1 MPVCKPTPLMSFT
14 PKPEVE
20 AEVLVE
26 VEVEVEVVV
35 EIVVETEVEA
45 EVEVEV
51 EVEFELDVEVGVDD
65 VCVDAEVEIEV
76 EIEVEAEA
84 PTPPL
89 PPHSPFLLLPLLSLA
104 DGRRVGDRASMS
116 LSMSL
121 LFVLPSLPVASVER
135 QRSVM
140 AGASGQCLTL
150 VGLGLR
156 SIPMASPAVSTARFA
171 TAMVATEFLVAF
183 LAAAILSSR
192 L

>member
-1 MPVCKPTPLMSFT
+1 MSFT

-20 AEVLVE
+20 AEVE
-26 VEVEVEVVV
+26 VEVEVEAEVVV
-35 EIVVETEVEA
+35 EI
-45 EVEVEV
+45 EV
-51 EVEFELDVEVGVDD
+51 EVEFEFDVDVEAGVDD

-84 PTPPL
+84 PTSPL
-89 PPHSPFLLLPLLSLA
+89 PPHSPFLLLPLLSLVG
-104 DGRRVGDRASMS
+104 GRRVGDRASMS

-135 QRSVM
+135 QMSVM

-150 VGLGLR
+150 VGLGLGLR

-171 TAMVATEFLVAF
+171 IAMVATEFLVAF

>member
-20 AEVLVE
+20 AEVEVK

-35 EIVVETEVEA
+35 EIELVVEI
-45 EVEVEV
+45 EVEV
-51 EVEFELDVEVGVDD
+51 EVEFEFDVEEGTDD
-65 VCVDAEVEIEV
+65 VCEDAEVEIEV

-84 PTPPL
+84 STPPL
-89 PPHSPFLLLPLLSLA
+89 PPHSPFLLLPLLSLVG
-104 DGRRVGDRASMS
+104 GRRVGDRASMS

-121 LFVLPSLPVASVER
+121 LFVLTSLPVASVER

>member
-26 VEVEVEVVV
+26 VVV
-35 EIVVETEVEA
+35 EIVVETEV

-89 PPHSPFLLLPLLSLA
+89 PPHSPFLLLPLLSLVG
-104 DGRRVGDRASMS
+104 GRRVGDRASMS

>member
-20 AEVLVE
+20 AEVE
-26 VEVEVEVVV
+26 VEVEVEAEVVV
-35 EIVVETEVEA
+35 EI
-45 EVEVEV
+45 EV
-51 EVEFELDVEVGVDD
+51 EVEFEFDVDVEAGVDD
-65 VCVDAEVEIEV
+65 VCVCVDAEVEIEV

-84 PTPPL
+84 PTSPL
-89 PPHSPFLLLPLLSLA
+89 PPHSPFLLLPLLSLVG
-104 DGRRVGDRASMS
+104 GRRVGDRASMS

-171 TAMVATEFLVAF
+171 IAMVATEFLVAF
-183 LAAAILSSR
+183 LAAAILSSM

>member
-1 MPVCKPTPLMSFT
+1 M
-14 PKPEVE
+14 
-20 AEVLVE
+20 
-26 VEVEVEVVV
+26 
-35 EIVVETEVEA
+35 
-45 EVEVEV
+45 
-51 EVEFELDVEVGVDD
+51 
-65 VCVDAEVEIEV
+65 

-89 PPHSPFLLLPLLSLA
+89 PPHSPFLLLPLLSLV
-104 DGRRVGDRASMS
+104 DGRRVGDRASVS

-135 QRSVM
+135 HRSVM

-156 SIPMASPAVSTARFA
+156 SIPMASPAVFTARLA

>member
-1 MPVCKPTPLMSFT
+1 MSFT

-20 AEVLVE
+20 AEVE
-26 VEVEVEVVV
+26 VEVEVEA
-35 EIVVETEVEA
+35 EVEA
-45 EVEVEV
+45 EVVVEIEV
-51 EVEFELDVEVGVDD
+51 EVEFEFDVDVDVDVDVEAGVVD

-89 PPHSPFLLLPLLSLA
+89 PPHSPFLLLPLLSLVG
-104 DGRRVGDRASMS
+104 GRRVGDRASVS

-121 LFVLPSLPVASVER
+121 LFVPTSLPVASVER

-171 TAMVATEFLVAF
+171 IAMVATEFLVAF
-183 LAAAILSSR
+183 LAAAILSSM

>member
-51 EVEFELDVEVGVDD
+51 EVEVEFELDVEVGVDD
-65 VCVDAEVEIEV
+65 VCVDAEV

-89 PPHSPFLLLPLLSLA
+89 PPHSPFLLLPLLSLVG
-104 DGRRVGDRASMS
+104 GRRVGDRASMS

>member
-1 MPVCKPTPLMSFT
+1 VPDCKPTPLMSFT

-20 AEVLVE
+20 AEVE
-26 VEVEVEVVV
+26 VEVEVEAEVVV
-35 EIVVETEVEA
+35 EI
-45 EVEVEV
+45 EV
-51 EVEFELDVEVGVDD
+51 EVEFEFDVDVEAGVDD
-65 VCVDAEVEIEV
+65 VCVCVDAEVEIEV

-84 PTPPL
+84 PTSPL
-89 PPHSPFLLLPLLSLA
+89 PPHSPFLLLPLLSLVG
-104 DGRRVGDRASMS
+104 GRRVGDRASMS
-116 LSMSL
+116 LSISMSL

-135 QRSVM
+135 QMSVM

-150 VGLGLR
+150 VGLGLGLR

-183 LAAAILSSR
+183 LAAAILSSM

>member
-20 AEVLVE
+20 AEVE
-26 VEVEVEVVV
+26 VEVEVAAEVA
-35 EIVVETEVEA
+35 VET
-45 EVEVEV
+45 EV
-51 EVEFELDVEVGVDD
+51 EVEFEFDVDVEAGVDD
-65 VCVDAEVEIEV
+65 VCVCVGAEVEIEV

-84 PTPPL
+84 PTSPL
-89 PPHSPFLLLPLLSLA
+89 PPHSPFLLLPLLSLVG
-104 DGRRVGDRASMS
+104 GRRVGDRASMS

-135 QRSVM
+135 QMSVM

-150 VGLGLR
+150 VGLGLGLR

-171 TAMVATEFLVAF
+171 IAMVATEFLVAF
-183 LAAAILSSR
+183 LAAAILSSM

>member
-1 MPVCKPTPLMSFT
+1 MSFT

-20 AEVLVE
+20 AEVE
-26 VEVEVEVVV
+26 VEVEVEAEVVV
-35 EIVVETEVEA
+35 EI
-45 EVEVEV
+45 EV
-51 EVEFELDVEVGVDD
+51 EVEFEFDVDVEAGVDD

-84 PTPPL
+84 PTSPL
-89 PPHSPFLLLPLLSLA
+89 PPHSPFLLLPLLSLVG
-104 DGRRVGDRASMS
+104 GRRVGDRASMS
-116 LSMSL
+116 LSISMSL

-135 QRSVM
+135 QMSVM

-150 VGLGLR
+150 VGLGLGLR

-183 LAAAILSSR
+183 LAAAILSSM

>member
-20 AEVLVE
+20 AEVE
-26 VEVEVEVVV
+26 VEVEVEAEVVV
-35 EIVVETEVEA
+35 EI
-45 EVEVEV
+45 EV
-51 EVEFELDVEVGVDD
+51 EVEFEFDVDVEADIDD
-65 VCVDAEVEIEV
+65 VCVCVDAEVEIEV
-76 EIEVEAEA
+76 EFEVEAEA
-84 PTPPL
+84 PTSPL
-89 PPHSPFLLLPLLSLA
+89 PPHSPFLLLPLLSLVG
-104 DGRRVGDRASMS
+104 GRRVGDRASMS

-135 QRSVM
+135 QMSVM

-171 TAMVATEFLVAF
+171 IAMVATEFLVAF

>member
-1 MPVCKPTPLMSFT
+1 MSFT

-20 AEVLVE
+20 AEL
-26 VEVEVEVVV
+26 
-35 EIVVETEVEA
+35 VVETEVEA
-45 EVEVEV
+45 EF
-51 EVEFELDVEVGVDD
+51 EFDVDVEAGVDD
-65 VCVDAEVEIEV
+65 VCVCVGAEVEIEV

-84 PTPPL
+84 PTSPL
-89 PPHSPFLLLPLLSLA
+89 PPHSPFLLLPLLSLVG
-104 DGRRVGDRASMS
+104 GRRVGDRASMS
-116 LSMSL
+116 LSMSMSL

-135 QRSVM
+135 QMSVM

-171 TAMVATEFLVAF
+171 IAMVATEFLVAF
-183 LAAAILSSR
+183 LAAAILSSM

>member
-1 MPVCKPTPLMSFT
+1 MSFT

-20 AEVLVE
+20 AEVE
-26 VEVEVEVVV
+26 VEVEVEAEVVV
-35 EIVVETEVEA
+35 EI
-45 EVEVEV
+45 EV
-51 EVEFELDVEVGVDD
+51 EVEFEFDVDVEAGVDD
-65 VCVDAEVEIEV
+65 VCVCVDAEVEIEV

-84 PTPPL
+84 PTSPL
-89 PPHSPFLLLPLLSLA
+89 PPHSPFLLLPLLSLVG
-104 DGRRVGDRASMS
+104 GRRVGDRASMS

-171 TAMVATEFLVAF
+171 IAMVATEFLVAF
-183 LAAAILSSR
+183 LAAAILSSM

>member
-20 AEVLVE
+20 AEVE
-26 VEVEVEVVV
+26 VEVEVEAEVVV
-35 EIVVETEVEA
+35 EI
-45 EVEVEV
+45 EVEV
-51 EVEFELDVEVGVDD
+51 EVEFEFEFDVEAGVDD

-84 PTPPL
+84 PTSPL
-89 PPHSPFLLLPLLSLA
+89 PPHSPFLLLPLLSLVG
-104 DGRRVGDRASMS
+104 GRRVGDRASMS

-171 TAMVATEFLVAF
+171 IAMVATEFLVAF

>member
-1 MPVCKPTPLMSFT
+1 MPDCKPTPLMSFT

-20 AEVLVE
+20 AEVE
-26 VEVEVEVVV
+26 VEVEVEAEVVV
-35 EIVVETEVEA
+35 EI
-45 EVEVEV
+45 EV
-51 EVEFELDVEVGVDD
+51 EVEFEFDVDVEAGVDD
-65 VCVDAEVEIEV
+65 VCVCVDAEVEIEV

-84 PTPPL
+84 PTSPL
-89 PPHSPFLLLPLLSLA
+89 PPHSPFLLLPLLSLVG
-104 DGRRVGDRASMS
+104 GRRVGDRASMS
-116 LSMSL
+116 LSISMSL

-171 TAMVATEFLVAF
+171 IAMVATEFLVAF
-183 LAAAILSSR
+183 LAAAILSSM

>member
-14 PKPEVE
+14 PKPDVE

-26 VEVEVEVVV
+26 VVVEVVAETEVEVEV
-35 EIVVETEVEA
+35 EI
-45 EVEVEV
+45 EV

-65 VCVDAEVEIEV
+65 VCVCVDAEVG
-76 EIEVEAEA
+76 IEVEAEA

-89 PPHSPFLLLPLLSLA
+89 PPHSPFLLLPLLSLVG
-104 DGRRVGDRASMS
+104 GRRVGDRVSMS

-121 LFVLPSLPVASVER
+121 LFVLPSLTVESVVR
-135 QRSVM
+135 HRSVM

-156 SIPMASPAVSTARFA
+156 SIPMASPAVFTARLA